1 MEENI
6 NPPNQKH
13 RKLHFLT
20 QYNSTTINNKSLK
33 RNIFPSAWK
42 CKQYYQK

>member
-33 RNIFPSAWK
+33 KKYIPI
-42 CKQYYQK
+42 CLEM